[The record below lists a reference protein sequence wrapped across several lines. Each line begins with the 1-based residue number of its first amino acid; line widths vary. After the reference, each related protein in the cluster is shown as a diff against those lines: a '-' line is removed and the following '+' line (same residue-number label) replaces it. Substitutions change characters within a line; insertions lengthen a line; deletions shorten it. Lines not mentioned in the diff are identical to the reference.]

1 MLIDNPFAE
10 LTIHTAHIWLVDLTD
25 FWSEV
30 NFFRQF
36 LSPDE
41 VVRGDRFKFVTDQ
54 VNFICT
60 RGIARWILAKYLG
73 STPTDLQFSYTEKG
87 KPFLAD
93 ALNHLNLN
101 FNISHSKNLA
111 VYAITQANLIGVD
124 IEYLR
129 TNLDVLALAKR
140 FFSPQ
145 EYLAISN
152 LSNNLSSNL
161 SENTQLNLFFR
172 LWTCKEAYLKAVGLG
187 IAGGLDRVV
196 VSLGNSVEERSPV
209 LSYVEDSNNYQ
220 VLDNW
225 LLQELDIKSQVTVPA
240 EYFGAIALNS
250 RQVNLQY
257 FNFQQYFH
265 LLND

>member
-1 MLIDNPFAE
+1 MVLIDNPLAE
-10 LTIHTAHIWLVDLTD
+10 LSIDTAHIWVVDLAD

-41 VVRGDRFKFVTDQ
+41 VARGDRFKFSHDQ
-54 VNFICT
+54 INFICT

-73 STPTDLQFSYTEKG
+73 FAPTDLQFSYTEKG

-93 ALNHLNLN
+93 SLNHLNLN

-111 VYAITQANLIGVD
+111 VYGITQANLIGVD

-140 FFSPQ
+140 FFSAQ

-152 LSNNLSSNL
+152 LSG
-161 SENTQLNLFFR
+161 NTQLNLFFR

-196 VSLGNSVEERSPV
+196 VSLGNSVEKRSPV
-209 LSYVEDSNNYQ
+209 LSYFEDRNNYQ

-225 LLQELDIKSQVTVPA
+225 LLQELDIKSLVTVPA

-257 FNFQQYFH
+257 FNFQQYFD
-265 LLND
+265 LVND